1 MARCAPAN
9 QAAVRSPPPA
19 AFSNMPHAYAP
30 LLLRRPR
37 CPPSGQA
44 SGAGRKQR
52 SRPNRRVPAPP
63 RPHSP
68 LESGRRACGTQPGG
82 FWAWTVACALDPK
95 RTDCAAPQHSR
106 PGPIGSR
113 TCCSNTARRAAL
125 ATSCHHFC
133 SSGSVLTYPLTCKS
147 NVITSRGVTTLPRG
161 TGKLHTEKQ
170 PVVPLEN
177 SSLLLPNILDIFD

>member
-1 MARCAPAN
+1 MSISAFAPA
-9 QAAVRSPPPA
+9 AVICWA
-19 AFSNMPHAYAP
+19 
-30 LLLRRPR
+30 
-37 CPPSGQA
+37 
-44 SGAGRKQR
+44 QR

-170 PVVPLEN
+170 PVVPLDYAKPAHAI
-177 SSLLLPNILDIFD
+177 SHIPDSLDSAGVLKIDNNL